1 MPPPIPKPVK
11 AERKRKPMNK
21 IGKVG
26 RAKLDIVAELTEQ
39 AMREGWIDRCEV
51 CPVLFEHKLVD
62 TLACPYGPLTFAHS
76 WKHRGGDYKL
86 DREVARCCEPRH
98 FYVLDLLPPK
108 LTHQIVL
115 EAIARRV
122 T

>member
-1 MPPPIPKPVK
+1 MFPKPVK
-11 AERKRKPMNK
+11 RQKQQRRMKP
-21 IGKVG
+21 IGRVG
-26 RAKLDIVAELTEQ
+26 RAKLTLHAELVE
-39 AMREGWIDRCEV
+39 AAERGGYLDRCEV